1 MVCSVAADEDGDAPE
16 RRGAYGFDGVAMT
29 AALADQPG
37 VSSLFGVP
45 SAQLP
50 TKMRIEGGPESVT
63 WTSSC
68 RSRERRGSG
77 VCTMRCDAKATR
89 IGGGAVR
96 GRRLGAEDA
105 AVNAVEGVVSRCRAQ
120 RGLGY

>member
-45 SAQLP
+45 SAQLT
-50 TKMRIEGGPESVT
+50 TKMRIEGGSVT
-63 WTSSC
+63 WTGGCGSKEC
-68 RSRERRGSG
+68 RGLG
-77 VCTMRCDAKATR
+77 VCTMRC
-89 IGGGAVR
+89 
-96 GRRLGAEDA
+96 
-105 AVNAVEGVVSRCRAQ
+105 
-120 RGLGY
+120 